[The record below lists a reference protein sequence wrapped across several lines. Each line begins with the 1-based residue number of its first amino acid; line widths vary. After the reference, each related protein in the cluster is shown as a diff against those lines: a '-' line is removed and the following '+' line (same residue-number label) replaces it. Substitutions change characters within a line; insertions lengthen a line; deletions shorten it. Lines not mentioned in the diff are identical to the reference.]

1 MGAMVE
7 EEFEAGALAPPAC
20 AEPVGGGGRSGMVA
34 AGIASL
40 DVPHP
45 KVDKLPNVSNKQHIN
60 RMFRALF
67 WNRGNLGVCH
77 ASSKKPQIAIQI

>member
-1 MGAMVE
+1 ME
-7 EEFEAGALAPPAC
+7 EEFEAGALAPPARS
-20 AEPVGGGGRSGMVA
+20 APAGGGGLSGMVA

-45 KVDKLPNVSNKQHIN
+45 KVDKLLNASNKQHMI

-67 WNRGNLGVCH
+67 WNCGNLGVCH
-77 ASSKKPQIAIQI
+77 ASSK